1 MERLGVEHFPPAG
14 SSSRLR
20 IDHEEGGV
28 RADRRD
34 EGVDSSLEVG
44 KQGNGDWSDD
54 KQLDPSGEEDRA
66 VPLSCS
72 GPLSRSGVR
81 LSGNDRLFRR
91 RAGAG
96 ANISFWIRSVSGL
109 RTACNSRKCPGMLD
123 KNVRGSFWVRAKV
136 RRQCQGQEY
145 I

>member
-91 RAGAG
+91 RAGA
-96 ANISFWIRSVSGL
+96 
-109 RTACNSRKCPGMLD
+109 
-123 KNVRGSFWVRAKV
+123 
-136 RRQCQGQEY
+136 
-145 I
+145 

>member
-81 LSGNDRLFRR
+81 LGGNDRLFRR
-91 RAGAG
+91 REPEGV
-96 ANISFWIRSVSGL
+96 NISFWIANRLQRLGQFASGPTSGVTVSG
-109 RTACNSRKCPGMLD
+109 SR
-123 KNVRGSFWVRAKV
+123 
-136 RRQCQGQEY
+136 
-145 I
+145 IH